1 MKKTLTALAATAL
14 LVLGGCSAGS
24 DEPDAPELAAPTTSE
39 TVEVTEHEIKVGE
52 TFTMT
57 SPHYVANVT
66 VTDVFLPASC
76 GEVPYSDGA
85 VYPTRIGIAMDI
97 EVESGNGEGFIP
109 NGVDER
115 TKDGYLKDNRGLA
128 AVTCGDYEE
137 LSATNVRTGDK
148 YQGVQWLQD
157 DVAPDSEI
165 IIEPHVS
172 AQEPDVTD
180 IYVLDLS
187 QFDLTGEP
195 EPAPE
200 PTTEAPAAPA
210 ATQAPAAAA
219 APTFS
224 YCYLADGTA
233 MMSDGTTTY
242 MDTCNESAG
251 GPPRLADGR
260 SIYELDTPPVR
271 APEVEAEKQAG
282 HDWWAECIAVNT
294 PEYCRANDP
303 WQN

>member
-1 MKKTLTALAATAL
+1 
-14 LVLGGCSAGS
+14 
-24 DEPDAPELAAPTTSE
+24 
-39 TVEVTEHEIKVGE
+39 
-52 TFTMT
+52 MT
-57 SPHYVANVT
+57 SPHYVAHVT
-66 VTDVFLPASC
+66 VTDVVLPASC

-148 YQGVQWLQD
+148 YQGVQWLQG

-219 APTFS
+219 APTFVR
-224 YCYLADGTA
+224 CYDAGGTA
-233 MMSDGTTTY
+233 LMSDGTTTY
-242 MDTCNESAG
+242 MDSCHEFAG

-260 SIYELDTPPVR
+260 SIYDAFPEIYENLTPQQN
-271 APEVEAEKQAG
+271 AADQAWSDCIEAGGTSETCAG
-282 HDWWAECIAVNT
+282 
-294 PEYCRANDP
+294 
-303 WQN
+303 

>member
-1 MKKTLTALAATAL
+1 M
-14 LVLGGCSAGS
+14 
-24 DEPDAPELAAPTTSE
+24 
-39 TVEVTEHEIKVGE
+39 EVTEHEIKVGE

-187 QFDLTGEP
+187 QFDLTGSLSRP
-195 EPAPE
+195 RSRLRRPLRLP
-200 PTTEAPAAPA
+200 
-210 ATQAPAAAA
+210 
-219 APTFS
+219 
-224 YCYLADGTA
+224 L
-233 MMSDGTTTY
+233 
-242 MDTCNESAG
+242 
-251 GPPRLADGR
+251 PPRHPLPLLPRRSRTATSQMGR
-260 SIYELDTPPVR
+260 R
-271 APEVEAEKQAG
+271 
-282 HDWWAECIAVNT
+282 
-294 PEYCRANDP
+294 
-303 WQN
+303 